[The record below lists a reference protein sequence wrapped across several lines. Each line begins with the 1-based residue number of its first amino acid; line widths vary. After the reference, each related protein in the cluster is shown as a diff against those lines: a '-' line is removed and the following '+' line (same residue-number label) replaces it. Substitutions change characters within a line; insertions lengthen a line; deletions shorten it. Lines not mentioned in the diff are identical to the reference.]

1 MPEADTAVASCSGE
15 QLKTRLAEA
24 VGSCL
29 PGASDTTMCLQQP
42 SKLILDTLR
51 SKLFRLTVPQL
62 LAAGTHAPEPEP
74 APPEVLQQPEPV
86 ERHAGPLQVCEAYGP
101 ELKGLL
107 AYDGMATSRF
117 VRYISRTQ
125 PSKPS
130 SRRAAS

>member
-1 MPEADTAVASCSGE
+1 M
-15 QLKTRLAEA
+15 R
-24 VGSCL
+24 CL
-29 PGASDTTMCLQQP
+29 PHSSLCLCLQQP

-74 APPEVLQQPEPV
+74 APPAEVTQQPEPI

-107 AYDGMATSRF
+107 AYDGMAPPVLSGTSRAH
-117 VRYISRTQ
+117 SHQ
-125 PSKPS
+125 S
-130 SRRAAS
+130 RAAGERQVDAGYVGECHGLGCHFQPIDPS